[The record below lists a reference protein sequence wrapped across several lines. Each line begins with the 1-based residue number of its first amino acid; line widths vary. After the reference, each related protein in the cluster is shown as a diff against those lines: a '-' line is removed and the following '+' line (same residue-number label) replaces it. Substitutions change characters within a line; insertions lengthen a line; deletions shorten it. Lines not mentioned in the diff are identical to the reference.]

1 MTAESPFPPSQP
13 ESSVGEES
21 RLSSES
27 RDGVAIVKASGYL
40 DVTTRGELD
49 EQLADARRQQNWVIL
64 DLTDVRFLDTSTV
77 AVIVSHWKK
86 LEARGGKLMLA
97 GAQQR
102 YIRALWI
109 TGLAS
114 RMSLYDDVE
123 EAIAAAGSARAAT
136 ED

>member
-1 MTAESPFPPSQP
+1 MPSASTTAPGTPVLSAPPAISRP
-13 ESSVGEES
+13 SS
-21 RLSSES
+21 
-27 RDGVAIVKASGYL
+27 
-40 DVTTRGELD
+40 
-49 EQLADARRQQNWVIL
+49 
-64 DLTDVRFLDTSTV
+64 V

-97 GAQQR
+97 GAQHR

-123 EAIAAAGSARAAT
+123 TAIAAAGTARTASSG
-136 ED
+136 D

>member
-1 MTAESPFPPSQP
+1 
-13 ESSVGEES
+13 VEES

-27 RDGVAIVKASGYL
+27 RDGVTIVNAQGYL

-49 EQLADARRQQNWVIL
+49 ELLADVRREQSRVIL
-64 DLTDVRFLDTSTV
+64 DLASVRFMDTNSLS
-77 AVIVSHWKK
+77 VIVSHWRK
-86 LEARGGKLMLA
+86 LEGSGGRLMLA

-102 YIRALWI
+102 YLRALWI

-123 EAIAAAGSARAAT
+123 EAIAAAGPAGSASQGN
-136 ED
+136 

>member
-1 MTAESPFPPSQP
+1 
-13 ESSVGEES
+13 VEEF
-21 RLSSES
+21 RLSLES
-27 RDGVAIVKASGYL
+27 RDGVALVKAQGYL

-49 EQLADARRQQNWVIL
+49 ELLTDARRQQNWVIL
-64 DLTDVRFLDTSTV
+64 DLTDVRFLDTSSV

-123 EAIAAAGSARAAT
+123 KAIAAAGPARTAGSG
-136 ED
+136 D